1 VRNFYG
7 NLSRQR
13 RLSAC
18 TACSRCWL
26 TLLCLAFFWPAS
38 SLAAHLV
45 PTLEQQQ
52 LGVSITD
59 ARLPRA
65 LRDDLRSGL
74 TTRILIKVELLQ
86 HSKPVAHRDVEI
98 ALKYDLW
105 DESFAMTMSV
115 DAVVVMSKTYN
126 HLDDV
131 IAMLSHLSVPG
142 LFPAARLAGEQ
153 ELVIAAQL
161 LFNPLDKERMEE
173 IRKWVTENSRP
184 APADVPG
191 ASGGMA
197 APPPPSDSRTLFDRI
212 FEQYAAGA
220 SVAAAFVDSA
230 TSKPFRM
237 EELANEK

>member
-1 VRNFYG
+1 M
-7 NLSRQR
+7 SRQR
-13 RLSAC
+13 QLYDC
-18 TACSRCWL
+18 TACSRRWL
-26 TLLCLAFFWPAS
+26 TLVCLAIVWPAS

-52 LGVSITD
+52 LGVSITA
-59 ARLPRA
+59 ARLPPA

-86 HSKPVAHRDVEI
+86 QSRSIAHRDVEI

-105 DESFAMTMSV
+105 NENFDMTMSV
-115 DAVVVMSKTYN
+115 DGVVVMSKAYN
-126 HLDDV
+126 RLDEV

-142 LFPAARLAGEQ
+142 LFPAARLAGEKD
-153 ELVIAAQL
+153 LVIAAQL

-184 APADVPG
+184 TPAEAPG
-191 ASGGMA
+191 AGGGMA

-220 SVAAAFVDSA
+220 SVASAFVDSA